1 MARTSERLT
10 YAAAQA
16 ARVAFYGAHYL
27 AARVI
32 ARDAFT
38 SIEKLDHPIPSLG
51 AVLKSMR
58 ALFAQD
64 WANVEA
70 GLYPAPFDWKRDV
83 RRAMASVRFLT
94 DIPKVAER
102 QKRRGRS
109 DLGAK
114 GEGLP
119 RYYRQN
125 FHFQTDGY
133 LSERSA
139 QLYDFQVEALFGGTA
154 DAMRRRAYVPIARAL
169 EGRDAAHT
177 TLLDIG
183 AGTGQFLS
191 FVKSVQPQ
199 LKTIALDLS
208 EPYLAKARRVLKR
221 GVPTKFVEAAAES
234 MPLKNNSIDIAV
246 SIFLFHELPPK
257 VRVAA
262 AKDIARVLQ
271 PDGIFVLADTIQY
284 GDVPEFDGLI
294 DVFPE
299 LLHEPYYAGFAKSD
313 LDAIFGKNGLERVE
327 QDIAYLTKVTVFR
340 KKGAVRTTRARAA
353 KGDAT

>member
-1 MARTSERLT
+1 MARTGERWT
-10 YAAAQA
+10 YAAAQT

-32 ARDAFT
+32 ARDAFK
-38 SIEKLDHPIPSLG
+38 SIEKPAHPIPAFG
-51 AVLKSMR
+51 AMLKAMR

-70 GLYPAPFDWKRDV
+70 GLYPAPFDWKRDM
-83 RRAMASVRFLT
+83 RRAMASVNFLT

-102 QKRRGRS
+102 RKRHGHS
-109 DLGAK
+109 DVGGK

-133 LSERSA
+133 LSENSA

-154 DAMRRRAYVPIARAL
+154 DAMRRQAYVPLARAL
-169 EGRDAAHT
+169 QGRDAKRT

-183 AGTGQFLS
+183 AGTGQFLR

-208 EPYLAKARRVLKR
+208 EPYLARARRTLKT
-221 GVPTKFVEAAAES
+221 GVPTQFVEAAAEA
-234 MPLKNNSIDIAV
+234 MPLSDKSIDMAV

-257 VRVAA
+257 VRVSVARE
-262 AKDIARVLQ
+262 IARVLK
-271 PDGIFVLADTIQY
+271 PGGIFVLADTIQY
-284 GDVPEFDGLI
+284 GDVPEFEGLI

-299 LLHEPYYAGFAKSD
+299 LLHEPYYSSFAKSD
-313 LDAIFGKNGLERVE
+313 LDAMFARNGMERVE
-327 QDIAYLTKVTVFR
+327 RDIAYLTKVTVFR
-340 KKGAVRTTRARAA
+340 KQGAVRATRTRGA
-353 KGDAT
+353 K

>member
-10 YAAAQA
+10 YAAAQT

-32 ARDAFT
+32 ARDAFK

-83 RRAMASVRFLT
+83 RRAMASVQFLT

-102 QKRRGRS
+102 QKRRGHS
-109 DLGAK
+109 DVGAK

-154 DAMRRRAYVPIARAL
+154 DAMRRRAYVPIAHAL
-169 EGRDAAHT
+169 EGRDPART

-183 AGTGQFLS
+183 AGTGQFLG

-208 EPYLAKARRVLKR
+208 EPYLAKARRVLKH
-221 GVPTKFVEAAAES
+221 GEPTKFVEAAAEA
-234 MPLKNNSIDIAV
+234 MPLPDKSIDIAV

-257 VRVAA
+257 IRMAA
-262 AKDIARVLQ
+262 AKEIARVLK
-271 PDGIFVLADTIQY
+271 PGGIFVLADTIQY
-284 GDVPEFDGLI
+284 GDVPEFEGLI
-294 DVFPE
+294 EVFPD
-299 LLHEPYYAGFAKSD
+299 LLHEPFYSSFAKSN
-313 LDAIFGKNGLERVE
+313 LDAMFDKVGLERVE
-327 QDIAYLTKVTVFR
+327 RDIAYLTKVTVFC
-340 KKGAVRTTRARAA
+340 KKGAARAKRTRAA
-353 KGDAT
+353 KGDAK

>member
-10 YAAAQA
+10 YAAAQT

-32 ARDAFT
+32 ARDAFKT
-38 SIEKLDHPIPSLG
+38 IEKLPHPIPSLG
-51 AVLKSMR
+51 AMLKSMR

-70 GLYPAPFDWKRDV
+70 GLYPAPFDWKRDM
-83 RRAMASVRFLT
+83 RRAMASVRFLS

-102 QKRRGRS
+102 QKRRGHS
-109 DLGAK
+109 DVGAK

-169 EGRDAAHT
+169 EGRDAKRT

-183 AGTGQFLS
+183 AGTGQFLG

-208 EPYLAKARRVLKR
+208 EPYLSRARRVLKH
-221 GVPTKFVEAAAES
+221 GAPTKFVEAAAEA
-234 MPLKNNSIDIAV
+234 MPLADKSVDIAV

-257 VRVAA
+257 IRVAV
-262 AKDIARVLQ
+262 AKEIARVLK
-271 PDGIFVLADTIQY
+271 PGGIFVLADTIQY
-284 GDVPEFDGLI
+284 GDVPEFEGLI

-299 LLHEPYYAGFAKSD
+299 LLHEPYYSSFAKSD
-313 LDAIFGKNGLERVE
+313 LDALFGKCGLERAE

-340 KKGAVRTTRARAA
+340 KKGAARATRTRAA
-353 KGDAT
+353 KG

>member
-32 ARDAFT
+32 ARDAFK

-70 GLYPAPFDWKRDV
+70 GLYPAPFDWKRDM

-102 QKRRGRS
+102 QKRRGHS
-109 DLGAK
+109 DVGTK

-133 LSERSA
+133 LSDRSA

-154 DAMRRRAYVPIARAL
+154 DAMRRRAYVPIARAI
-169 EGRDAAHT
+169 ETRGPART

-183 AGTGQFLS
+183 AGTGQFLG

-208 EPYLAKARRVLKR
+208 EPYLAKARRVLKH
-221 GVPTKFVEAAAES
+221 GLPTKFIEAAAEA
-234 MPLKNNSIDIAV
+234 MPLKDNSIDIAV

-257 VRVAA
+257 VRAA
-262 AKDIARVLQ
+262 AGVEIARVLK
-271 PDGIFVLADTIQY
+271 PGGIFVLADTIQY
-284 GDVPEFDGLI
+284 GDAPDFDGLI
-294 DVFPE
+294 EVFPE
-299 LLHEPYYAGFAKSD
+299 LLHEPYYSSFAKSD
-313 LDAIFGKNGLERVE
+313 LDAIFGKYGLERVE

-340 KKGAVRTTRARAA
+340 KKGAARAKGKRGA
-353 KGDAT
+353 KGDAK